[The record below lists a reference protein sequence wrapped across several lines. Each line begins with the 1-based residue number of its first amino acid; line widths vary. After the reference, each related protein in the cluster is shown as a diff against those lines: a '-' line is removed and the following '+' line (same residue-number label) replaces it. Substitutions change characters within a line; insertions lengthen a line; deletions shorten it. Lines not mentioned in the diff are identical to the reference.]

1 MPDTTSTSPKDLI
14 ASNARVLFEAHGF
27 AGTSVRTI
35 AGAAGVDPSLVI
47 RHFGSKESLFIKV
60 IGLDGY
66 VAPPV
71 EGPLESLGERLVTSV
86 LAPEHAEFR
95 ARLAAMVRASDREA
109 IREGLRL
116 TVRRIFIDELVAV
129 LPGDDREARAHLISA
144 QLGGI
149 IQASAVI
156 DGELR
161 ELISLER
168 IIALYGGAI
177 QAIVDA

>member
-1 MPDTTSTSPKDLI
+1 MTDTTSTSPKDLI
-14 ASNARVLFEAHGF
+14 ASNARVLFETHGF

-35 AGAAGVDPSLVI
+35 ASAAGVDPSLVI

-71 EGPLESLGERLVTSV
+71 EGPLESLGERLVTFV

-95 ARLAAMVRASDREA
+95 SRLSAMVRASDREA
-109 IREGLRL
+109 IREGLRV
-116 TVRRIFIDELVAV
+116 TVRKVFIDELVTV
-129 LPGDDREARAHLISA
+129 LSGDDREARAHLISA

-149 IQASAVI
+149 IQASAIV
-156 DGELR
+156 DGELLQ
-161 ELISLER
+161 LISRER
-168 IIALYGGAI
+168 MIALYGGAL
-177 QAIVDA
+177 QAIIDA